1 MTIQIAFTVPGIPVA
16 KGRARAA
23 RRKGKGGKE
32 YIAMATPEKTEVYEN
47 LVKLA
52 AEAAMRTLQYPM
64 LLGPVEL
71 RVSAF
76 FPIPVSWSLK
86 KQRAAALGD
95 LIHQS
100 RPDLDNVVKAIKDGC
115 NSVAWKDDSQVADLV
130 GRKRYGDPRVEV
142 EIWGTC

>member
-1 MTIQIAFTVPGIPVA
+1 MIQIAFTVPGVPVA
-16 KGRARAA
+16 KGRARAV
-23 RRKGKGGKE
+23 RRRGKGGKE
-32 YIAMATPEKTEVYEN
+32 YIAMVTPEQTEVYEN

-52 AEAAMRTLQYPM
+52 AQAAMKVLQCPM

-71 RVSAF
+71 RVRAF
-76 FPIPVSWSLK
+76 VPIPASWSLK

-95 LIHQS
+95 LIHES

-130 GRKRYGDPRVEV
+130 ARKRYGEPRVEV
-142 EIWGTC
+142 EVRRIA